1 MLKAL
6 GVTHILSAMRGS
18 VYIPCDLGLRHIQ
31 ISIEDLPFAELAA
44 HLPNTTSFIVDAM
57 RDPNARILVHCM
69 QGVSRSASVVA
80 AYLMAVYGWTP
91 QQAVLFVKSKRKA
104 ADPNSG
110 FVAQLGEYAE
120 SLRLESSLGR

>member
-1 MLKAL
+1 
-6 GVTHILSAMRGS
+6 MRGT
-18 VYIPCDLGLRHIQ
+18 VYIPCDLRLRHSQ
-31 ISIEDLPFAELAA
+31 VSIEDLPFAELAA
-44 HLPNTTSFIVDAM
+44 HLPGTTTFIDDAM

-91 QQAVLFVKSKRKA
+91 QQAVQFVKSKRRI

-120 SLRLESSLGR
+120 SLRRQSLSR